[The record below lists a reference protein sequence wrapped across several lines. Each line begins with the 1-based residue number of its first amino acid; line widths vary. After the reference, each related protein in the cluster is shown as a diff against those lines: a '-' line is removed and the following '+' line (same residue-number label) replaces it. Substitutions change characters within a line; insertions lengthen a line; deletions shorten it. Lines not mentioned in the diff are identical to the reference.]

1 MVEIEKLKKKYMTVT
16 AVENITMNIE
26 AGRIYALLGPNG
38 SGKTTLMKMIA
49 GLTKQT
55 AGTILYEG
63 APIGVESKKHI
74 AYMPT
79 ESYFYSYMNC
89 IDIGKYYQDFFEDF
103 SMKKYL
109 DLLENMEL
117 AGKTKASKMSSGMLA
132 KLKIA
137 VTLARDSRLIMLDE
151 PLNGI
156 DIIARDKIID
166 IITADVD
173 GRRSFILSS
182 HLVDEL
188 EKIIDYAVFVKNGT
202 IVKQGEA
209 SALRDEYGKSIVDI
223 YKSIY
228 S

>member
-109 DLLENMEL
+109 DLLESMEL

-166 IITADVD
+166 IITANVD
-173 GRRSFILSS
+173 GHRSFILSS